1 MIRASRRMRA
11 RRIERNK
18 MIIISTFV
26 AFAIL
31 FTCFGLYVSDYYH
44 ADTVA
49 IDAFVPDVNIEERV
63 LTDGSV
69 AYIPD
74 VCVAGVIFY
83 PGGKVES
90 DAYIPLMRALAKEGV
105 LAVLV
110 EMPFNLAVL
119 KETAANGIKEQ
130 LFWVDNWYMAGHSLG
145 GSMAASYASK
155 NADSYK
161 GVILLGAYSSKNLS
175 ESGLKALSI
184 YGSLDTVL
192 TKETYNNSKSN
203 LPADFTETVIEGG
216 NHSGF
221 GMYGLQDGDTEA
233 TITNVAQITET
244 AKIIAEFV
252 K

>member
-1 MIRASRRMRA
+1 MIRVSRRMRA
-11 RRIERNK
+11 VRQERNK
-18 MIIISTFV
+18 MIIVSTLV

-31 FTCFGLYVSDYYH
+31 FTCFAIYVNDCYH
-44 ADTVA
+44 ADTAAV
-49 IDAFVPDVNIEERV
+49 DAFVTEANIEERV

-83 PGGKVES
+83 PGGKVETA
-90 DAYIPLMRALAKEGV
+90 AYIPLMRAFAEQGI

-119 KETAANGIKEQ
+119 KQSAADGIKEQ
-130 LFWVDNWYMAGHSLG
+130 LFWVDSWYMAGHSLG

-161 GVILLGAYSSKNLS
+161 GVILLGAYSTKDLS
-175 ESGLKALSI
+175 GSGLKVASI

-192 TKETYNNSKSN
+192 TMEKYKSYKSN

-233 TITNVAQITET
+233 TITNVTQINET

>member
-1 MIRASRRMRA
+1 MIRVSRRMRA
-11 RRIERNK
+11 IRQERNH
-18 MIIISTFV
+18 MILVSTLV

-31 FTCFGLYVSDYYH
+31 FTCFGIYVNDCYH
-44 ADTVA
+44 ADTAAV
-49 IDAFVPDVNIEERV
+49 DAFVTEANIEERV

-83 PGGKVES
+83 PGGKVEAA
-90 DAYIPLMRALAKEGV
+90 AYIPLMRALAEQGI

-119 KETAANGIKEQ
+119 KQSAANGIKEQ

-145 GSMAASYASK
+145 GSMAASYAAK
-155 NADSYK
+155 NASGYK
-161 GVILLGAYSSKNLS
+161 GVILLGAYSTKNLS

-192 TKETYNNSKSN
+192 TMEKYNSSKVN
-203 LPADFTETVIEGG
+203 LPADFTEAVIEGG

-233 TITNVAQITET
+233 TITNAAQINET

>member
-1 MIRASRRMRA
+1 MMRVSRRMKA
-11 RRIERNK
+11 RREERNH

-31 FTCFGLYVSDYYH
+31 FTCFGIYVTDYYH
-44 ADTVA
+44 ADSAA
-49 IDAFVPDVNIEERV
+49 IDAFVPEVEIEERV

-90 DAYIPLMRALAKEGV
+90 AAYIPLMRALAEQGV

-110 EMPFNLAVL
+110 EVPFNLAVL

-145 GSMAASYASK
+145 GNVAASYASK
-155 NADSYK
+155 NTEGYK

-175 ESGLKALSI
+175 ASKLKALSI

-192 TKETYNNSKSN
+192 TKETYNNSKVN
-203 LPADFTETVIEGG
+203 LPADFTEVVIEGG

-221 GMYGLQDGDTEA
+221 GMYGLQKGDTEA
-233 TITNVAQITET
+233 TITNVAQIVET
-244 AKIIAEFV
+244 AKIIADFV